1 MVFPSDLVVNI
12 SALSLDVITH
22 TSSCRY
28 PWHEVVSFKHVVV
41 SFIEQMFRDNLYIQ
55 CSYLRFSF
63 IQRVLANPSLFK
75 SIEEDFLK
83 LQESRAHLQSPN
95 DGDLFET
102 SIEQLIGRWQGV
114 KHNIE
119 ELHPRIQ
126 IMADNFSDYKDKL
139 QLLVHWVQGLNK
151 VCRGLDNV
159 QDYLEFQPLMENF
172 QVPLISNIVHLSDFI
187 HRLISWDLLV
197 Q

>member
-1 MVFPSDLVVNI
+1 MF
-12 SALSLDVITH
+12 
-22 TSSCRY
+22 
-28 PWHEVVSFKHVVV
+28 VV

-75 SIEEDFLK
+75 SVEEDFLK

-95 DGDLFET
+95 DGDPFET

-119 ELHPRIQ
+119 ELHPRMQ
-126 IMADNFSDYKDKL
+126 IVADNFSDYKDKL